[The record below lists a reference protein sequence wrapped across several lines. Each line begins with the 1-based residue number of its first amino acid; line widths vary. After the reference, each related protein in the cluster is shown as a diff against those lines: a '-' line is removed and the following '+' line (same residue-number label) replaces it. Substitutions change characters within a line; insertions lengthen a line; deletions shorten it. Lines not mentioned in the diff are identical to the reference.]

1 MATPVV
7 RYAPIRSPDEADA
20 RWGVLFGRSIAPL
33 AGDFATT
40 GDLVRGGR
48 EAARALT
55 AAQAQVPLA
64 EVRILSPVTR
74 NQQFLCQGVNY
85 ASHVRESGLD
95 PSDFP
100 FNTIFTKAPSCLSGP
115 YDDVVKPA
123 HVKLLDYEVEL
134 GVVLGRDLHEST
146 TVHPDRLHEV
156 LAGVTIVND
165 VSARCVQLPQMQ
177 FYKGKSYRTFGPT
190 GPLLLLLEPDEW
202 QRWPELHMRLTVNGQ
217 VRQEAYCGEMLHKP
231 HQTLSELSGVHH
243 LHAGDLVA
251 TGTPAGCAARAPGR
265 LAMFITRHFLSD
277 ATKWKLFIKGNLGNP
292 AYLQPNDVMDL
303 SIRTDDGQLDLGAQ
317 RTRVVAG

>member
-7 RYAPIRSPDEADA
+7 RYAPIRSTDEADA
-20 RWGVLFGRSIAPL
+20 RWGVLFGQSIAPL

-40 GDLVRGGR
+40 GDIVRGGR

-277 ATKWKLFIKGNLGNP
+277 ATKWKLFIKGNLRNP

-303 SIRTDDGQLDLGAQ
+303 SIRTDDGRLDLGVQ

>member
-7 RYAPIRSPDEADA
+7 RYAPTSSPDLSHA
-20 RWGVLFGRSIAPL
+20 RWGVLFGQSIAPL
-33 AGDFATT
+33 PERYATT
-40 GDLVRGGR
+40 GDFVRHGR
-48 EAARALT
+48 AAARALT
-55 AAQAQVPLA
+55 AAQAEVPLGD
-64 EVRILSPVTR
+64 VKILSPVTQ

-100 FNTIFTKAPSCLSGP
+100 FNTIFTKAPSCLTGP

-134 GVVLGRDLHEST
+134 GLVLGRDLGEAT
-146 TVHPDRLHEV
+146 TVHPDQLHEV

-165 VSARCVQLPQMQ
+165 ISARCVQLPQTQ

-190 GPLLLLLEPDEW
+190 GPVLLLLEEDEW
-202 QRWPELHMRLTVNGQ
+202 RRWPELHMRLTVNGQ

-231 HQTLSELSGVHH
+231 HQTLSELSGLHH
-243 LHAGDLVA
+243 VHAGDLVA
-251 TGTPAGCAARAPGR
+251 TGTPAGCAARAPGK
-265 LAMFITRHFLSD
+265 LAMFVTRHFMSD
-277 ATKWKLFIKGNLGNP
+277 ATKWKLFIKGNLRNP
-292 AYLQPNDVMDL
+292 AYLQPDDVMEL
-303 SIRTDDGQLDLGAQ
+303 SIRTDDGRLDLGMQ

>member
-7 RYAPIRSPDEADA
+7 RYAPTSSPDLSHA
-20 RWGVLFGRSIAPL
+20 RWGVLFGQFIAPL
-33 AGDFATT
+33 PERYATT
-40 GDLVRGGR
+40 GDFVRHGR
-48 EAARALT
+48 AAARALT
-55 AAQAQVPLA
+55 AAQAEVPLGG
-64 EVRILSPVTR
+64 VKILSPVTEQ
-74 NQQFLCQGVNY
+74 QQFLCQGVNY

-100 FNTIFTKAPSCLSGP
+100 FNTIFTKAPSCLTGP

-134 GVVLGRDLHEST
+134 GVVLGRDLHEAA
-146 TVHPDRLHEV
+146 TVQPDRLHEV

-190 GPLLLLLEPDEW
+190 GPVLLLLEEDEW
-202 QRWPELHMRLTVNGQ
+202 RRWPELHMRLTVNGQ

-231 HQTLSELSGVHH
+231 HQTLSELSGLHH

-251 TGTPAGCAARAPGR
+251 TGTPAGCAARAPGK
-265 LAMFITRHFLSD
+265 LAMFVTRHFMSD
-277 ATKWKLFIKGNLGNP
+277 ATKWKLFIKGNLRNP
-292 AYLQPNDVMDL
+292 AYLQPNDVMEL
-303 SIRTDDGQLDLGAQ
+303 SIRTDDGRLDLGMQ

>member
-1 MATPVV
+1 MAINVV
-7 RYAPIRSPDEADA
+7 HYEHQGRAA
-20 RWGVLFGRSIAPL
+20 WGVLRGARVTPVP
-33 AGDFATT
+33 GDFATT
-40 GDLVRGGR
+40 GEFIGANSVGALVALHGG
-48 EAARALT
+48 ELEI
-55 AAQAQVPLA
+55 PS
-64 EVRILSPVTR
+64 VRVLSPVTR

-123 HVKLLDYEVEL
+123 HVRLLDYEVEL
-134 GVVLGRDLHEST
+134 GVVLGCDLHEST

-190 GPLLLLLEPDEW
+190 GPLLLLLEADEW

-265 LAMFITRHFLSD
+265 LVMFITRHFLSD
-277 ATKWKLFIKGNLGNP
+277 ATKWKLFIKGNLRNP
-292 AYLQPNDVMDL
+292 AYLQPNDVMEL
-303 SIRTDDGQLDLGAQ
+303 SIRTDDGQLDLGMQ

>member
-7 RYAPIRSPDEADA
+7 RYAPIRSTDEADA
-20 RWGVLFGRSIAPL
+20 RWGVLFGQSIAPL

-134 GVVLGRDLHEST
+134 GVVLGRDLHEAT
-146 TVHPDRLHEV
+146 TVQPDRLHEV

-231 HQTLSELSGVHH
+231 HQTLGELSAMHD
-243 LHAGDLVA
+243 LYAGDLVA

-265 LAMFITRHFLSD
+265 VAMFVTRHFMSD
-277 ATKWKLFIKGNLGNP
+277 ATKWKLFIKGNLQNP
-292 AYLQPNDVMDL
+292 AYLRPNDVMEL
-303 SIRTDDGQLDLGAQ
+303 CIRTDDGQLDLGAQ
-317 RTRVVAG
+317 RSRIVAA

>member
-1 MATPVV
+1 MSTPVV
-7 RYAPIRSPDEADA
+7 RYAPTSSPDLSHA
-20 RWGVLFGRSIAPL
+20 RWGVLFGQSIAPL
-33 AGDFATT
+33 PERYATT
-40 GDLVRGGR
+40 GDFVRHGR
-48 EAARALT
+48 AAARALT
-55 AAQAQVPLA
+55 AAQAEVPLGG
-64 EVRILSPVTR
+64 VKILSPVTEQ
-74 NQQFLCQGVNY
+74 QQFLCQGVNY

-100 FNTIFTKAPSCLSGP
+100 FNTIFTKAPSCLTGP

-134 GVVLGRDLHEST
+134 GVVLGRDLHEAA
-146 TVHPDRLHEV
+146 TVQPDRLHEV

-190 GPLLLLLEPDEW
+190 GPVLLLLEEDEW
-202 QRWPELHMRLTVNGQ
+202 RRWPELHMRLTVNGQ

-231 HQTLSELSGVHH
+231 HQTLSELSGLHH
-243 LHAGDLVA
+243 LYAGDLVA
-251 TGTPAGCAARAPGR
+251 TGTPAGCAARAPGK
-265 LAMFITRHFLSD
+265 LAMFVTRHFMSD
-277 ATKWKLFIKGNLGNP
+277 ATKWKLFIKGNLRNP
-292 AYLQPNDVMDL
+292 AYLQPNDVMEL
-303 SIRTDDGQLDLGAQ
+303 SIRTDDGRLDLGMQ